1 MGAVSEG
8 PMKKWLG
15 LALGIA
21 GVCGLLL
28 VMQDADG
35 TDAVPAA
42 EAPAEV
48 APNEAAPEAA
58 PAAAEVAEATAAKAG
73 PAEAAEA
80 TSDASAPPTQ
90 ARTSLVE
97 KAWAE
102 RASQKAFQ
110 GEDYEK
116 NIKYPLTK
124 DGIQSAVRARK
135 DELKAC
141 YEDWQKMQ
149 PELGGRLVTRF
160 EITRDEENADVAR
173 IREVSLPES
182 ELDNVF
188 MEGCVRQVMETL
200 KFDPPSSGKLIV
212 NYPLSF
218 SSAEEKAED

>member
-1 MGAVSEG
+1 MSVVSAG

-28 VMQDADG
+28 VLQDADG

-42 EAPAEV
+42 EVPAEV
-48 APNEAAPEAA
+48 APNEAAPE
-58 PAAAEVAEATAAKAG
+58 EA
-73 PAEAAEA
+73 PAEAAVAESA
-80 TSDASAPPTQ
+80 ERSAPKVDRAAPSEVAPDTPAK

-110 GEDYEK
+110 GEDYDK

-200 KFDPPSSGKLIV
+200 KFDPPSSGKLTV
-212 NYPLSF
+212 NYPLTF

>member
-1 MGAVSEG
+1 
-8 PMKKWLG
+8 MKKWLG

-48 APNEAAPEAA
+48 APNEAVPEEA
-58 PAAAEVAEATAAKAG
+58 PAAAAVAESPERSTPKVDRAEPSEVAPDTSAK
-73 PAEAAEA
+73 
-80 TSDASAPPTQ
+80 PTK

-110 GEDYEK
+110 GEDYDK

-135 DELKAC
+135 DELTAC

-200 KFDPPSSGKLIV
+200 KFDPPSSGKLTV